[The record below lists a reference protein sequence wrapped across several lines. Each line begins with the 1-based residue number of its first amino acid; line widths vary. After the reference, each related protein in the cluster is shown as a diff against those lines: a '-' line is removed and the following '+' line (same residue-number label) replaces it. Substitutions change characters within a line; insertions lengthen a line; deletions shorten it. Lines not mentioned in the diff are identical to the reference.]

1 MPKTT
6 DEQFTCFIEECERL
20 LEKLGLQGWDVRYA
34 RNVDLGGVKSVEW
47 ISVSDCVASIS
58 DRTAILSISDELGEE
73 DGVEEEILDSA
84 LHEVIEL
91 LLARMHA
98 LMLSRYVE
106 PEEADEARHEV
117 IHILRRLLKGVV

>member
-6 DEQFTCFIEECERL
+6 NEHLAVFKKECERL
-20 LEKLGLQGWDVRYA
+20 IEKIGLHGWQDYYE
-34 RNVDLGGVKSVEW
+34 L
-47 ISVSDCVASIS
+47 
-58 DRTAILSISDELGEE
+58 SDEIVGASTATCESFVADRMVVFRLSSELFEDELTEE
-73 DGVEEEILDSA
+73 ALLDHAMHEIL
-84 LHEVIEL
+84 EL

-117 IHILRRLLKGVV
+117 IHILRRLLKGVVLC